1 MSKRKKDTLVKLGI
15 TQNKKESRELTN
27 ALIKLLPIVLILY
40 LIFEF
45 IRRIIS
51 FSLNLTF

>member
-40 LIFEF
+40 LIFE
-45 IRRIIS
+45 
-51 FSLNLTF
+51 L